1 MMNNDPFS
9 CEPDAEG
16 HCITCSDEALS
27 VKVLHVDRETEV
39 ARVEV
44 QGKEEEVDIT
54 LIESVQPG
62 DILLVHGGVAIAC
75 TEGFGD
81 E

>member
-1 MMNNDPFS
+1 MHNDPFA
-9 CEPDAEG
+9 CALDAEG

-27 VKVLHVDRETEV
+27 VRVLLVDREMEM

-54 LIESVQPG
+54 LIERVRPG
-62 DILLVHGGVAIAC
+62 DTLLVHGGVAIAC
-75 TEGFGD
+75 MEEGNGN

>member
-1 MMNNDPFS
+1 MNNDPFA
-9 CEPDAEG
+9 CALDAEG

-27 VKVLHVDRETEV
+27 VRVLLVDREMEM

-54 LIESVQPG
+54 LIERG
-62 DILLVHGGVAIAC
+62 DTLLVHGGVAIAC
-75 TEGFGD
+75 MEEGNGN